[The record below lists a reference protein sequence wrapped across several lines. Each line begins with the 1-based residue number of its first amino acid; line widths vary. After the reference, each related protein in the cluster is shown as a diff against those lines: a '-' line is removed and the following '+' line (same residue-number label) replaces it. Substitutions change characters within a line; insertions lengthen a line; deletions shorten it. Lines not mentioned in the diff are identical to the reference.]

1 MFVSSPT
8 SGWCLHATGLVCSC
22 GTVKHR
28 FLFPL
33 PPSERGA
40 PIGQAPLVRFFRRV
54 RSYNWLVEI
63 SSYGET
69 CLRFKAREGVVVADA
84 YPSVVGPTGRGLTAD
99 IATYSRPDGHPTL
112 GLERA
117 TRRGARKTDGGRLP
131 ASLQSAFV
139 LDSPGEYEVHEVLIT
154 GVRTFGDDAQGADRG
169 LNTSFVFELDGLH
182 ALHLGD
188 IGHLLSEDM
197 LGEVGNVDV
206 ACVCVGGSLSPA
218 RAAELVAQLD
228 AKLVV
233 PMPLDSNAAGTEPLG
248 RFLHEMGVQHSEPV
262 AKLSVSI
269 SSLPQETTVV
279 LLEPRARG

>member
-1 MFVSSPT
+1 M
-8 SGWCLHATGLVCSC
+8 
-22 GTVKHR
+22 
-28 FLFPL
+28 
-33 PPSERGA
+33 
-40 PIGQAPLVRFFRRV
+40 
-54 RSYNWLVEI
+54 EI
-63 SSYGET
+63 SSYTET
-69 CLRFKAREGVVVADA
+69 CLRFKGREGVVVTDA

-99 IATYSRPDGHPTL
+99 IATYSRPHDPTL
-112 GLERA
+112 GLEKEN
-117 TRRGARKTDGGRLP
+117 RRGARKADGGRLP

-169 LNTSFVFELDGLH
+169 VNTSFVFELDGLH
-182 ALHLGD
+182 ALHVGD
-188 IGHLLSEDM
+188 IGHLLSQEM

-233 PMPLDSNAAGTEPLG
+233 PMPLDSAGGTEPLA

-262 AKLSVSI
+262 SKLSVTI
-269 SSLPQETTVV
+269 SSLPQETAVV
-279 LLEPRARG
+279 LLEQRARG